1 LNRTWVEPCVRNG
14 CIEPCRCGYIREV
27 PRWTQAAEDAALAQG
42 RDPGMLPY
50 INDKCKLDLGQ
61 RDKPND
67 YVAEAYPLSAYLDME
82 AIAAEYDPGRIVTY
96 SSWCHEFNRTMQP
109 AVRPEFK
116 RWIWPVGYNFDMAT
130 QYIDPAFPVAVGDMW
145 FARQAVGR
153 AGRSRESAMA
163 QLASDASPNL
173 FMFHFYRAMFANY
186 YSFPAVPINRW
197 HVAAVRRYVEQ
208 ELGGHPFV
216 AFHWRSEQV
225 DGKLIVPCS
234 SEIAG
239 IASAA
244 LPRFVSPARPKA
256 VLVSDMPAPGNPN
269 RMWNDYVGGEDEAR
283 HTAMGN
289 MLAAGFRKYDAHVV
303 GMGQLVDAGVL
314 SLRDFLLS
322 VTADWYVTCQGDH
335 WKDCHGCFRSGSN
348 IVTRISKERQR
359 RNLPFSHHWFEIGAA
374 VDVPETLGRGDG
386 RVLPGNASSRS

>member
-1 LNRTWVEPCVRNG
+1 
-14 CIEPCRCGYIREV
+14 
-27 PRWTQAAEDAALAQG
+27 
-42 RDPGMLPY
+42 
-50 INDKCKLDLGQ
+50 
-61 RDKPND
+61 
-67 YVAEAYPLSAYLDME
+67 
-82 AIAAEYDPGRIVTY
+82 
-96 SSWCHEFNRTMQP
+96 
-109 AVRPEFK
+109 
-116 RWIWPVGYNFDMAT
+116 
-130 QYIDPAFPVAVGDMW
+130 
-145 FARQAVGR
+145 
-153 AGRSRESAMA
+153 
-163 QLASDASPNL
+163 
-173 FMFHFYRAMFANY
+173 MFHFYRAMFANY
-186 YSFPAVPINRW
+186 YSFPAVPISRW
-197 HVAAVRRYVEQ
+197 HVSAVKRYVEK

-225 DGKLIVPCS
+225 DSKLIVPCS

-244 LPRFVSPARPKA
+244 LPSYVSPTRPKA

-359 RNLPFSHHWFEIGAA
+359 RRLPYSHHWFEIGTA
-374 VDVPETLGRGDG
+374 VEVPETLGRPEG
-386 RVLPGNASSRS
+386 RVFPGKASTRA